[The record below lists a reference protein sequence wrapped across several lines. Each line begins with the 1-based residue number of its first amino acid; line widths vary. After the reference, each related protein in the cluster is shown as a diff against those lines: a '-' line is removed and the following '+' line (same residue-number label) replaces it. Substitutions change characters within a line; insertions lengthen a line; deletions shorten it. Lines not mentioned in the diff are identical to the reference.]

1 MKTIASCL
9 FTALLFQAP
18 LCHAWEVKRAP
29 VNFVGTWV
37 AESEGVYVEAADP
50 ATRPSGWEQPRSAT
64 RQSLIK
70 ISHQDGHRFWGERIG
85 DDRDVQPF
93 IAVVDL
99 SESTIVAVDAKGAIR
114 GKVLNPNTFSYC
126 YTQVPSKQNDLA
138 YVECTVARRK
148 SSQRRQPLAIHRYLN
163 R

>member
-1 MKTIASCL
+1 MKNIITCFLSS
-9 FTALLFQAP
+9 LLLQAT
-18 LCHAWEVKRAP
+18 LCHAWEVKRTP

-50 ATRPSGWEQPRSAT
+50 TARSSGWEQPRSAT
-64 RQSLIK
+64 RKSLIK
-70 ISHQDGHRFWGERIG
+70 ISHQEGHRFWGERI
-85 DDRDVQPF
+85 DDNRNTQPF

-99 SESTIVAVDAKGAIR
+99 SESTIVAVDSKGSIR

-148 SSQRRQPLAIHRYLN
+148 LK
-163 R
+163 